1 MKEYYSKSRIIMLVL
16 AVVISLIM
24 FINEH
29 ISFKIYGTFFIAIV
43 TLVVSFLFTP
53 ISKKIIERGDR
64 IEKKL
69 LRIIYYVFGLPILLV
84 MLFLVAC
91 VGITFLFNNK
101 LESTK
106 EFGALLG
113 IGILMFYL
121 FIASGVALMVP
132 YIQSLIVLFLRNKD
146 KNDKK

>member
-16 AVVISLIM
+16 AVVVSLIM

-121 FIASGVALMVP
+121 FIASGVALMIP